1 VGLDVA
7 GPKPLY
13 LQLHDTLL
21 RMIERGEYAP
31 HQRLPSERELSRRF
45 MVSRITVRQAL
56 ADLTQEGRVYS
67 KVGKGTYVSDPL
79 ARRPLGSLFGFS
91 ESVHRQGRNPGSVIL
106 EAGLLEASEAI
117 ASSLQIP
124 EGTETVRF
132 YRLRKADGIPVVL
145 EATHLPHAVCPGLL
159 QRMADD
165 VSLYTVLEQAYGL
178 RMASAEVTMGAGL
191 ADESEARLL
200 ELTLPT
206 AVLRMEQTSF
216 VEDGRPM
223 EFTRSTYRGEGYRFT
238 ATLYRGERP
247 FWHPVENAAIP
258 SGLGSGR

>member
-1 VGLDVA
+1 VGLNVA

-21 RMIERGEYAP
+21 RMIERGEYAA
-31 HQRLPSERELSRRF
+31 HERLPSERELSRRF
-45 MVSRITVRQAL
+45 GVSRITVRQAM
-56 ADLTQEGRVYS
+56 ADLAQEGRVYS

-91 ESVHRQGRNPGSVIL
+91 ESVQRQGRAPSSVIL
-106 EAGLLEASEAI
+106 EAGLQAAPRALASC
-117 ASSLQIP
+117 LQVP
-124 EGTETVRF
+124 EGSEIVRI
-132 YRLRKADGIPVVL
+132 YRLRRADGIPVVL
-145 EATHLPHAVCPGLL
+145 EATHLPHAVCHGVL

-165 VSLYTVLEQAYGL
+165 VSLYAVLEQAYGL

-191 ADESEARLL
+191 ADESEARHLG
-200 ELTLPT
+200 LTLPT

-223 EFTRSTYRGEGYRFT
+223 EFTRSTYRGEGYRFY
-238 ATLYRGERP
+238 ATLYRSQKP
-247 FWHPVENAAIP
+247 FWHPIQEAASP
-258 SGLGSGR
+258 SGQGMGR